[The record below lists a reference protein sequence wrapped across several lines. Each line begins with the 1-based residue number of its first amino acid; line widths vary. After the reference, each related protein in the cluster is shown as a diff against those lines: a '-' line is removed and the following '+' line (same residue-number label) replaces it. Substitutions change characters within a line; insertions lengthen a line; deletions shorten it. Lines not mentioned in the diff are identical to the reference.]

1 MTHWSAVESSCDSRH
16 PPCGAT
22 NRRANV
28 ALAAPSP
35 RSRDSRS
42 PHARL
47 SSEGWVELPNDAMLS
62 IERLS
67 LAFGGLQALAG
78 VDLAVPRGSITGI
91 IGPNGAGKTSLLNCI
106 AGFYR
111 PQHGRIVFEGRD
123 VTRVPAARRPALGLA
138 RTFQN
143 IALFEGMT
151 VLDNIKLGAHCH
163 LKTGVLGAL
172 AFGPAARAE
181 EAALRDEVERE
192 IIDFLEIE
200 HLRHRSVA
208 SLSYGLQKRVELA
221 RALAMRPRLLL
232 LDEPIA
238 GMNEEETEDMA
249 RFILDIQ
256 EERGVTV
263 VLIEHDMGVVMDLC
277 DQVTVLSFGER
288 IAAGTPAEVQADP
301 EVIQAYLGTSGGG

>member
-1 MTHWSAVESSCDSRH
+1 MD
-16 PPCGAT
+16 
-22 NRRANV
+22 
-28 ALAAPSP
+28 LASGQGEVLLA
-35 RSRDSRS
+35 
-42 PHARL
+42 
-47 SSEGWVELPNDAMLS
+47 

-67 LAFGGLQALAG
+67 LSFGGVKALTG
-78 VDLAVPRGSITGI
+78 VDLSVRRGSISGI

-111 PQHGRIVFEGRD
+111 PQSGRILFDGRD
-123 VTRVPAARRPALGLA
+123 ITRVPAARRPALGLA

-143 IALFEGMT
+143 IALFAGMT

-163 LKTGVLGAL
+163 LKTGVLSAL
-172 AFGPAARAE
+172 AFTAEARGEE
-181 EAALRDEVERE
+181 EALREEVERE

-200 HLRHRSVA
+200 HLRNRSVA

-256 EERGVTV
+256 EERGITV

-277 DQVTVLSFGER
+277 DRVTVLSFGEQ
-288 IAAGTPAEVQADP
+288 IAAGTPAEIQADP
-301 EVIQAYLGTSGGG
+301 EVVRAYLGTSGAGVRRG

>member
-1 MTHWSAVESSCDSRH
+1 MREAPAAGPDDRDILSVE
-16 PPCGAT
+16 A
-22 NRRANV
+22 
-28 ALAAPSP
+28 
-35 RSRDSRS
+35 
-42 PHARL
+42 
-47 SSEGWVELPNDAMLS
+47 
-62 IERLS
+62 IS
-67 LAFGGLQALAG
+67 LAFGGLRALTQ
-78 VDLAVPRGSITGI
+78 VDLSVRKGSITGI

-106 AGFYR
+106 VGFYR
-111 PQHGRIVFEGRD
+111 PQQGRVVFEGAD
-123 VTRVPAARRPALGLA
+123 VTRMAPDRRPGMGIA

-151 VLDNIKLGAHCH
+151 VLDNIKLGAHAH
-163 LKTGVLGAL
+163 LGADVL
-172 AFGPAARAE
+172 SAMLYGPRARRE
-181 EAALRDEVERE
+181 EMALREEVERD
-192 IIDFLEIE
+192 IVDFLEIE
-200 HLRHRSVA
+200 HLRRRTVG

-277 DQVTVLSFGER
+277 DRVAVLSFGQK
-288 IAAGTPAEVQADP
+288 IAEGTPEEVQRDP
-301 EVIQAYLGTSGGG
+301 EVIRAYLGKSH

>member
-1 MTHWSAVESSCDSRH
+1 MPDPGSHAALPAPVEAE
-16 PPCGAT
+16 PL
-22 NRRANV
+22 
-28 ALAAPSP
+28 LA
-35 RSRDSRS
+35 
-42 PHARL
+42 
-47 SSEGWVELPNDAMLS
+47 

-67 LAFGGLQALAG
+67 LSFGGVQALAG
-78 VDLAVPRGSITGI
+78 VDLSVPRGSISGV

-111 PQHGRIVFEGRD
+111 PQSGRILFEGWD
-123 VTRVPAARRPALGLA
+123 ITRVPAARRPALGLA

-143 IALFEGMT
+143 IALFAGMT
-151 VLDNIKLGAHCH
+151 VLDNIKMGAHGH
-163 LKTGVLGAL
+163 LKTNVLAAL
-172 AFGPAARAE
+172 AFTAGARAE
-181 EAALRDEVERE
+181 EEALRDEVERD

-200 HLRHRSVA
+200 HLRNRSVA

-277 DQVTVLSFGER
+277 DRVTVLSFGEQ
-288 IAAGTPAEVQADP
+288 IAAGTPAEVQANP
-301 EVIQAYLGTSGGG
+301 AVVTAYLGTAGGG

>member
-1 MTHWSAVESSCDSRH
+1 MRPA
-16 PPCGAT
+16 
-22 NRRANV
+22 
-28 ALAAPSP
+28 
-35 RSRDSRS
+35 
-42 PHARL
+42 
-47 SSEGWVELPNDAMLS
+47 
-62 IERLS
+62 
-67 LAFGGLQALAG
+67 QALAEDQPLLAVEGLSLSFGGVAALSG
-78 VDLAVPRGSITGI
+78 VDFSIRRGAITGV

-111 PQHGRIVFEGRD
+111 PQAGRILFDGRD
-123 VTRVPAARRPALGLA
+123 LARVAPDRRPALGIA

-151 VLDNIKLGAHCH
+151 VLDNVKLGAHVH
-163 LKTGVLGAL
+163 LRSNVFQAL
-172 AFGPAARAE
+172 AFSPAARRE
-181 EAALRDEVERE
+181 EQALREEVERE
-192 IIDFLEIE
+192 IFDFLEIE
-200 HLRHRSVA
+200 HLRRRTVK
-208 SLSYGLQKRVELA
+208 SLSFGLQKRVELA

-277 DQVTVLSFGER
+277 EKVVVLSFGEK
-288 IAAGTPAEVQADP
+288 IAEGTPAEVQEHP
-301 EVIQAYLGTSGGG
+301 EVIRAYLGQAR